1 MKKSSNILATIISC
15 CLLVG
20 GYINDAIAQQ
30 QDASSYAA
38 VLRGQTSNTGNSNND
53 VPTKKNIIDLN
64 ALQVQLENSISE
76 IKDSSSSS
84 SADIVDVVNN
94 YDQNEHRELGYGYY
108 GGKKGGKKGGGYYY
122 SSRHY
127 SGKKS
132 GKKGRYYYYG
142 GGGKGTDSGK
152 GKGT

>member
-1 MKKSSNILATIISC
+1 MKKSSNIATIISC

-20 GYINDAIAQQ
+20 GYINDATAQE

-38 VLRGQTSNTGNSNND
+38 LLRGQTSNTGNSNND

-64 ALQVQLENSISE
+64 ALQVQLENSIGE
-76 IKDSSSSS
+76 IKDSSSSSS

-94 YDQNEHRELGYGYY
+94 RDQKEHRELGYGYY

-122 SSRHY
+122 SRHY

-132 GKKGRYYYYG
+132 GKKGRYYDYG
-142 GGGKGTDSGK
+142 EGGKGTGSGK